1 MRVTILGCGSS
12 GGVPR
17 IGNDWGDC
25 DPGNPKNR
33 RRRCSVL
40 LEQDETNLVIDT
52 SPDFREQML
61 DAGVEHLDAVF
72 FTHAHADQAHGIDDL
87 RVFYLKQ
94 RALVPIYGD
103 AETIATLEDRFQYCF
118 TPIAGYP
125 PILQSEVITGPVTVG
140 ALTLTPVRVE
150 HGEIDAL
157 GYRAGGLGYIPD
169 VSALPDAAWQK
180 FAGLDTLI
188 VDALRYRPHPSHAH
202 LERTLEWIAA
212 LQPRRAVLTNM
223 HIDLDYD
230 TLCRDL
236 PDGVVPAYDGLTLEI
251 PG

>member
-33 RRRCSVL
+33 RRRCSIL
-40 LEQDETNLVIDT
+40 LEQDETSVVIDT

-61 DAGVEHLDAVF
+61 DADVVRLDAVF

-94 RALVPIYGD
+94 RALIPVYGD
-103 AETIATLEDRFQYCF
+103 AETVSTLEERFPYCF
-118 TPIAGYP
+118 VKIAGYP
-125 PILQSEVITGPVTVG
+125 PILRSEVIEGAVTVG
-140 ALTLTPVRVE
+140 AFTMLPVRVE

-157 GYRAGGLGYIPD
+157 GYRVGGLGYMPD
-169 VSALPDAAWQK
+169 VSALPAAAVEA
-180 FAGLDTLI
+180 FSGLDTLV

-202 LERTLEWIAA
+202 LERTLEWIAM
-212 LQPRRAVLTNM
+212 LKPRRAVLTNM

-230 TLCRDL
+230 TLRRDL
-236 PDGVVPAYDGLTLEI
+236 PTGVEPAYDGMILETQ
-251 PG
+251 G